1 MPLYYFL
8 TIYTCAVTSMILSL
22 LLMGVSIRQDESLK
36 KYRTARWCLCIA
48 FLVFGIANLFQ
59 ASMEYDG
66 KEEALTGVMMILIG
80 SVQAMMFTMVALVFI
95 RPSVVTLRNVVMQL
109 TAILLLSAFLF
120 IARFTFPLNVFYIIY
135 YVFILGYVLLMAT
148 YTYIFV
154 RSYKVFKKQMLDYYE
169 DEELL
174 YRMRWIQWIF
184 WSALVVGVLA
194 LMLITDNHYVNMVFT
209 SLFTAYFVF
218 VTISFINYQQYAQ
231 LIVRAYGDETQE
243 VQQETVQDMPVH
255 VVHADVEKLKASI
268 DEWIR
273 QKKFVETDKSVDE
286 IASELDTD
294 CNTLR
299 EYFNNV
305 IGEDFRSWRNR
316 IRIEEAKRLIDSN
329 PSIKIMEVMTLTGFN
344 DRPYFY
350 RIFTKIAGMSVAEY
364 RNTKE
369 N

>member
-8 TIYTCAVTSMILSL
+8 TLFTCAVTSLVLFVML
-22 LLMGVSIRQDESLK
+22 LGVTIRQDESLK
-36 KYRTARWCLCIA
+36 KYRTARWCLCVA
-48 FLVFGIANLFQ
+48 FLVFGIANMLQ

-80 SVQAMMFTMVALVFI
+80 SVQAMMFTMVVLVFI
-95 RPSVVTLRNVVMQL
+95 RPAVVTFRNVIMQL
-109 TAILLLSAFLF
+109 AAILLLSAFLF
-120 IARFTFPLNVFYIIY
+120 IARFTFPLNVFYVIY

-154 RSYKVFKKQMLDYYE
+154 RSYRVFRKQMLDFYE

-174 YRMRWIQWIF
+174 YRTRWIQWTF
-184 WSALVVGVLA
+184 WSALVVGILA
-194 LMLITDNHYVNMVFT
+194 LFLTTDNHYVNMAFT
-209 SLFTAYFVF
+209 SLFTAYFIF

-243 VQQETVQDMPVH
+243 TQQDTVQDMPVH
-255 VVHADVEKLKASI
+255 AVHADVEKLKASI
-268 DEWIR
+268 DEWVR
-273 QKKFVETDKSVDE
+273 QKRFAETDMSVDE
-286 IASELDTD
+286 IARQLDTD
-294 CNTLR
+294 CNLLR
-299 EYFNNV
+299 EYFNNHV
-305 IGEDFRSWRNR
+305 GEDFRSWRNR
-316 IRIEEAKRLIDSN
+316 IRIEEAKRLMDSN
-329 PSIKIMEVMTLTGFN
+329 PSIKIIEVMNLTGFK

-364 RNTKE
+364 RKMRE